1 MRGGRCIVRIRP
13 AVRGEAGLNDAT
25 PPRRSRVLTLIAL
38 FKLAKSIACIVL
50 AAMAF
55 HLLQPNVAA
64 HVGRWLESLTW
75 ATRHG
80 LVMRAIEW
88 FVDLGP
94 RQFRV
99 FGTAALAY
107 AVLYAVQGIGLW
119 FGRRWAEYLIVVETG
134 LLLPIEVWELQHRFS
149 VFKLGVLVTN
159 IVIVAYLIHVLRK
172 PRPQGASR

>member
-1 MRGGRCIVRIRP
+1 
-13 AVRGEAGLNDAT
+13 LNDAT

-55 HLLQPNVAA
+55 HLLQPDVAA

-107 AVLYAVQGIGLW
+107 AVLYAVQGVGLW
-119 FGRRWAEYLIVVETG
+119 FGRRWAEYLVVVETG

-149 VFKLGVLVTN
+149 VFKLGVLLTN